1 VDNKK
6 EIQIEV
12 QEGREM
18 TDAEIDTVPSL
29 LFSCWRREFEQQE
42 HDDLQDKLRKQ

>member
-1 VDNKK
+1 MEKKK

-18 TDAEIDTVPSL
+18 SDVEVETVASL
-29 LFSCWRREFEQQE
+29 LFHWWKEEFEE
-42 HDDLQDKLRKQ
+42 SERKNVSDNR